1 MSLPSPSLL
10 SAELAELLS
19 GDDARACLARALARL
34 AELGLQRVEPGAS
47 SSSLSVSAGKQVLS
61 LAGGTRELCVALTP
75 LLRLALRRAVEQDEH
90 KSTRERL
97 QMLSE
102 ASFEGILVHVNG
114 VVIDVNQRLA
124 EMLRCRPEDLLGPDT
139 IVRATA
145 PEDLEATR
153 QRVANGYEGAY
164 TITAQ
169 RFDGTRFR
177 AELQSKQGRLGD
189 RPVRIAAVRDV
200 TDRERTLSLLRDSE
214 QHTQDLA
221 LGAFDFMCVSQKGI
235 LVHVGGRVQELLGFT
250 SDEMLGRH
258 SLEFVAS
265 SAKVV
270 SGEAISENRH
280 GAYETVLV
288 SKSGEEIPTEV
299 VGVLSTFN
307 GEPARVAGFRDLRE
321 RNRLQM
327 ERRKLEQQLQR
338 SQRLD
343 SLGVLAGGIA
353 HDFNNL
359 LVGVIGNAS
368 LLMTTLQTPFERQ
381 AAQAIMSAGERAAM
395 LTRQMLAYAGRQD
408 LSRRDPVDLNAL
420 FKELRTLLDATLS
433 KKAAV
438 RFVIAPSSVVIGD
451 RAPLTQV
458 LMNLLTNASDA
469 LEGKPGKIDVRT
481 SLVSELPA
489 RWDEALGARVT
500 GRPGDWVLV
509 EVEDDGVGM
518 DEATRLRVFE
528 PFFTTKE
535 HGHGLGLAACLGIVT
550 SHGGALLLE
559 SWRGVGSRFSVV
571 LPATTRR
578 EDALKTDP
586 PALTNE
592 PCRVLVIDDEE
603 LVRSQLRRA
612 LELRGYEVDEA
623 VDGLSGVARHA
634 AQPADVLVVDM
645 TMPDIDG
652 VEVVRRIRETGS
664 RVAIVLSS
672 GYQAQAAGERLDARA
687 YQIFLPKPYS
697 LSELVQAI
705 EQARIQ
711 ALGL

>member
-1 MSLPSPSLL
+1 MSLPSPPSLCSEL
-10 SAELAELLS
+10 SELLS
-19 GDDARACLARALARL
+19 GDDARACLNRALVRL
-34 AELGLQRVEPGAS
+34 AELGVRETAPGAPGV
-47 SSSLSVSAGKQVLS
+47 SLSVSAGEHVLS
-61 LAGGTRELCVALTP
+61 LTGASRELAVTLTP
-75 LLRLALRRAVEQDEH
+75 LLRLALKRAVEQDEH

-102 ASFEGILVHVNG
+102 ASFEGILVHVDG

-124 EMLRCRPEDLLGPDT
+124 EMVRCRPEELLGIDT
-139 IVRATA
+139 IYRTIA
-145 PEDLEATR
+145 PEDLEGAM
-153 QRVANGYEGAY
+153 QRVASGYEGAY
-164 TITAQ
+164 TIMAQ

-200 TDRERTLSLLRDSE
+200 TERERTLSLLRESE

-221 LGAFDFMCVSQKGI
+221 LGAFDFMSVSQKGI
-235 LVHVGGRVQELLGFT
+235 LVHVGGRVQELLGFAAE
-250 SDEMLGRH
+250 EMVGRH
-258 SLEFVAS
+258 ALDFVAP
-265 SAKVV
+265 SARVV
-270 SGEAISENRH
+270 TSQVIAENRH
-280 GAYETVLV
+280 GAYESVLI
-288 SKSGEEIPTEV
+288 SKSGEEIPCEV
-299 VGVLSTFN
+299 VGVLSTFH

-321 RNRLQM
+321 RLRLQT
-327 ERRKLEQQLQR
+327 ERRKLELQLQR

-359 LVGVIGNAS
+359 LVGVLGNAS
-368 LLMTTLQTPFERQ
+368 LLLRTLQSPLDRQ

-408 LSRRDPVDLNAL
+408 LGRRDPVDLNDL

-438 RFVIAPSSVVIGD
+438 RFVIAPNSVVIGD

-458 LMNLLTNASDA
+458 MMNLLTNASDA
-469 LEGKPGKIDVRT
+469 LEGKPGKIDVRA
-481 SLVSELPA
+481 SLVSELDA
-489 RWDEALGARVT
+489 RWDEALGTSVR
-500 GRPGDWVLV
+500 GHPGDWVLV

-578 EDALKTDP
+578 ADALKTDP
-586 PALTNE
+586 PALSDD

-603 LVRSQLRRA
+603 LVRSQVRRS

-652 VEVVRRIRETGS
+652 VEVIRRVREAGS

-672 GYQAQAAGERLDARA
+672 GYQAQAAAERLDTSS
-687 YQIFLPKPYS
+687 YQVFLPKPYS
-697 LSELVQAI
+697 LSELTRAI
-705 EQARIQ
+705 EQARVK
-711 ALGL
+711 ALGW